1 MKRTLTILLIV
12 LCCMTAVFAQA
23 VTETSEKTSD
33 VRIVSLAPNVTEI
46 IYALGAGDQ
55 LVGRTDYCNYPEQV
69 YSVASIGTLW
79 EPNLE
84 AILALD
90 ADIAIASSIV
100 DPAFIESLN
109 KAGITAYQ
117 FYEEESLEGS
127 FTLIEKVADVIG
139 KKAEAEEVIANM
151 KARIHA
157 VQEKTST
164 IAADAKKSV
173 VYMISYGDWGDF
185 AATGETYLDGVIEV
199 AGGINAAEA
208 GAYWSISREL
218 LFAED
223 PDVILLPAY
232 SYSDPAAD
240 IATFAATEPYSQ
252 LTAAKNGNIFTI
264 NGDAAD
270 RQGVRTVDTIEEIA
284 KLLYPELF

>member
-1 MKRTLTILLIV
+1 MKKTLTILLIA
-12 LCCMTAVFAQA
+12 LCCMTCLFAQA
-23 VTETSEKTSD
+23 VVETSEKTD
-33 VRIVSLAPNVTEI
+33 VKIVSLGPNVTEI

-100 DPAFIESLN
+100 DPSFIESLN

-117 FYEEESLEGS
+117 FYEEESLEGTYS
-127 FTLIEKVADVIG
+127 LIEKVADVIG
-139 KKAEAEEVIANM
+139 KQAEAQAVIADM
-151 KARIHA
+151 KARINN
-157 VQEKTST
+157 VVEKTSK
-164 IAADAKKSV
+164 IAQDARKSV
-173 VYMISYGDWGDF
+173 IYMISYGDWGDF
-185 AATGETYLDGVIEV
+185 AATGDTYLDGVIKA
-199 AGGINAAEA
+199 AGAVNGAES

-218 LFAED
+218 LFAQD
-223 PDVILLPAY
+223 PSTIILSAY

-240 IATFAATEPYSQ
+240 IAAFIATEPYSQ
-252 LTAAKNGNIFTI
+252 LTASKTGNVYTI
-264 NGDAAD
+264 DGDAAE
-270 RQGVRTVDTIEEIA
+270 RQGVRTADTIEELA